1 MWYMSN
7 NLIRIS
13 RRLILCINME
23 NISFDFDGE
32 NNLGDDF
39 IISLNWNNV
48 VLTLKFTMFKTNG
61 IIFTLSSKVLQ
72 LETKQKIIEIS
83 IASAKMLAKVTPM
96 ESLLAIETVKK
107 NSWRRIIQCIIRIS
121 EEIVSRKLINLHN

>member
-1 MWYMSN
+1 
-7 NLIRIS
+7 
-13 RRLILCINME
+13 ME

-48 VLTLKFTMFKTNG
+48 VLTLKFTMFKTSG

-83 IASAKMLAKVTPM
+83 IASAKMLANVTPM

-107 NSWRRIIQCIIRIS
+107 NSWRRIIPCIIRIS